1 MITRRTQWVN
11 IFHWKVWSF
20 LMQSLVW
27 FIDIFN
33 TTTLYLTTCTLA
45 GRSFKYWEFY
55 RHPLSTSLGFSP
67 ARHPRGMKSSYTFK
81 NPEEKLNFV
90 ASYLITLLGNQI
102 LKGKIVLQES
112 VAINWENKIIR
123 TKKNTK
129 KQKNNQLT
137 NKQRKRRISTDKL
150 SHAKETQDAIFALT
164 VSVLLKIVFN
174 GIINQITQADIHWYN
189 LIVSN

>member
-1 MITRRTQWVN
+1 
-11 IFHWKVWSF
+11 
-20 LMQSLVW
+20 MQSLVW

-55 RHPLSTSLGFSP
+55 RHPLSTSLGFSLTG
-67 ARHPRGMKSSYTFK
+67 HPRGMKSSYIFK
-81 NPEEKLNFV
+81 NQEQKLNFIG
-90 ASYLITLLGNQI
+90 SYLITLLGNQI
-102 LKGKIVLQES
+102 LKGKIVFQEW
-112 VAINWENKIIR
+112 VARKWENKII
-123 TKKNTK
+123 TKKT
-129 KQKNNQLT
+129 QPINQPT
-137 NKQRKRRISTDKL
+137 NKQRKRRIGRDKI

-174 GIINQITQADIHWYN
+174 GIINQITQADIQWYN